1 MTTTPLKCSGCGQAP
16 TFATDLTDTGVVGWR
31 LFALCW
37 TCATGKGSDPAWRNA
52 YAELRGLQLELVDVD
67 QGGAFKPGRNV
78 FAGYAA
84 SLDFKRETRGVL
96 VRDARGD
103 FPEELPYSSGL
114 ALRRIDTKWWNIVPA
129 RSGKAVI
136 CGANWRWHAE
146 RGAKKLVALLNWR
159 LSEEEL
165 FEQVRRSSAV
175 SLTLALITV
184 RTVRPKYARLGSE
197 LAYRNRKRRKK
208 NPVTMVKGLT
218 RAQWEEQQ
226 ARQLVNKG
234 DGHE

>member
-1 MTTTPLKCSGCGQAP
+1 MTMMTLKCSGCGQAP
-16 TFATDLTDTGVVGWR
+16 TFATDLSDTGVVGWR

-37 TCATGKGSDPAWRNA
+37 TCATGKGGDPAWRNA

-67 QGGAFKPGRNV
+67 RGGTFKPGRNV
-78 FAGYAA
+78 FAGYASA
-84 SLDFKRETRGVL
+84 LDFKRETRGVL

-103 FPEELPYSSGL
+103 VPEELPYAGGL
-114 ALRRIDTKWWNIVPA
+114 ALRRIDSRWWNIVHA

-136 CGANWRWHAE
+136 CGANRKWHAE
-146 RGAKKLVALLNWR
+146 RGAKKLAALLNWR
-159 LSEEEL
+159 LSEEDL
-165 FEQVRRSSAV
+165 FEQARGSSAV

-184 RTVRPKYARLGSE
+184 RTVRPKYACLGSA
-197 LAYRNRKRRKK
+197 LAHHNRKRRKR
-208 NPVTMVKGLT
+208 NPVTMVKGMT
-218 RAQWEEQQ
+218 RAQWEDKQ